1 MATGQP
7 KYILTERIAQGGMA
21 EIHLGKS
28 VGLDG
33 FARVCAFKRILP
45 HFAQDSEFVEMFRN
59 EAQVA
64 KQLQNKNI
72 VQVFDFVSDGSS
84 YMLVM
89 EFVDGQDL
97 RAVLS
102 AAEQKK
108 NRIPIEIACYI
119 AMETLAGLS
128 YAHSAVDVSG
138 KSMGII
144 HRDVSPQNILVSYD
158 GDVKITDFGIAKA
171 ENQASNTRVGVLK
184 GKFRYM
190 SPEQASGYNIDTR
203 TDLFAVGIILFE
215 MLTMTRLFKGED
227 LAVLEAVRACQ
238 IRPPSQVNNSGV
250 PPDLDA
256 IVMRLLAR
264 DPLQRYQ
271 TGREA
276 VRDLSRFLY
285 KFRPDFFVGEMSDF
299 MQNIFSEKL
308 EAARERLRSTLALPV
323 GSFDTALRSQNSYG
337 QRNEMSDSA
346 QVVDL
351 SNNMTN
357 ARNQLKNSG
366 GSIRSGSAFALGNSG
381 RKKEL
386 ELEENTASLEINK
399 SSMPHTRSQFIGAPN
414 QRSQAGSIPA
424 VRGRSAAIPSRIEMP
439 PSVPFEPP
447 VRRNQKSLGYVL
459 PVIVI
464 VVVAALWFGI
474 MFQLKNKTAEVS
486 QVVTITSSPGDIKV
500 LATLDGQ
507 ILNKGKPLSMPLQL
521 NLTSG
526 KHIVDLS
533 RPGLSTQRVEFN
545 IGAIGAQTS
554 QHVVFSKD
562 PAVPT
567 AQLRI
572 LSEPAGAQISLA
584 DGWDGGLTPYV
595 FKYIPVGVAQRFKV
609 THPKC
614 RAGSFEEIIPSSE
627 AGRIRHRKLELR
639 DCKTK

>member
-1 MATGQP
+1 MATSQP

-45 HFAQDSEFVEMFRN
+45 HFAQDNEFVEMFRN

-97 RAVLS
+97 RALLS
-102 AAEQKK
+102 SAEQKK
-108 NRIPIEIACYI
+108 KRVPIEIACYV
-119 AMETLAGLS
+119 AMETLSGLA

-138 KSMGII
+138 RSMGII
-144 HRDVSPQNILVSYD
+144 HRDVSPQNILLSYD

-190 SPEQASGYNIDTR
+190 SPEQASGYNIDAR
-203 TDLFAVGIILFE
+203 SDLFAVGIILYE

-250 PPDLDA
+250 PPELDA

-285 KFRPDFFVGEMSDF
+285 KFRPDFYLGELSDF
-299 MQNIFSEKL
+299 MHDVFSEKL

-323 GSFDTALRSQNSYG
+323 GSFDSALRSQGGFG
-337 QRNEMSDSA
+337 QRSELADSV

-351 SNNMTN
+351 SGNVNN
-357 ARNQLKNSG
+357 ARQQLKSSG

-381 RKKEL
+381 QSNEL
-386 ELEENTASLEINK
+386 VLDDKTSSLEISKVQNMK
-399 SSMPHTRSQFIGAPN
+399 GRTGNTGGVSTHRSG
-414 QRSQAGSIPA
+414 IPVA
-424 VRGRSAAIPSRIEMP
+424 KTHQSRMEMP
-439 PSVPFEPP
+439 PSVYFEPGN
-447 VRRNQKSLGYVL
+447 RRSNNSSSLLAPLLVL
-459 PVIVI
+459 ILA
-464 VVVAALWFGI
+464 VAVFFFVMLQIRA
-474 MFQLKNKTAEVS
+474 KNNNS
-486 QVVTITSSPGDIKV
+486 QSLLTINATPADIRAVTFV
-500 LATLDGQ
+500 NGQ
-507 ILNKGKPLSMPLQL
+507 PLNKGKPQGFPLQL
-521 NLTSG
+521 QLASG
-526 KHIVDLS
+526 QYSIEFK
-533 RPGLSTQRVEFN
+533 RPGLKAKRLDIKVGPS
-545 IGAIGAQTS
+545 GAQLNE
-554 QHVVFSKD
+554 QLVFEVDSST
-562 PAVPT
+562 PT
-567 AQLRI
+567 ASLRI
-572 LSEPAGAQISLA
+572 ISDPPGAQISHA
-584 DGWDGGLTPYV
+584 EGWDSGTTPYV
-595 FKYIPVGVAQRFKV
+595 FKYVPVAVPQRFRV
-609 THPKC
+609 VHPRC
-614 RAGSFEEIIPSSE
+614 RAGSFGEMIPSTE
-627 AGRIRHRKLELR
+627 AGRMRVRKLELK
-639 DCKTK
+639 DCKPD

>member
-1 MATGQP
+1 MATSQP

-45 HFAQDSEFVEMFRN
+45 HFAQDNEFVEMFRN

-97 RAVLS
+97 RALL
-102 AAEQKK
+102 AGAEQKRK
-108 NRIPIEIACYI
+108 RIPIEMACYI
-119 AMETLAGLS
+119 AMETLSGLS

-144 HRDVSPQNILVSYD
+144 HRDVSPQNVLLSYE

-190 SPEQASGYNIDTR
+190 SPEQASGYNIDAR
-203 TDLFAVGIILFE
+203 SDLFAVGIILFE

-250 PPDLDA
+250 PPELDA
-256 IVMRLLAR
+256 IVMRLLSR

-285 KFRPDFFVGEMSDF
+285 KYRPDFFVGELADF
-299 MQNIFSEKL
+299 MQDVFSEKL
-308 EAARERLRSTLALPV
+308 EAARERLRSTLALPT
-323 GSFDTALRSQNSYG
+323 GSFDTSLRSQGSFG
-337 QRNEMSDSA
+337 QRPAMSESA

-357 ARNQLKNSG
+357 ARDQLKNAG
-366 GSIRSGSAFALGNSG
+366 GSIRSGSAFALGQSA
-381 RKKEL
+381 RKNEL
-386 ELEENTASLEINK
+386 VLDENTASLEISQLNK
-399 SSMPHTRSQFIGAPN
+399 TQTRQGNSSIKINRNRT
-414 QRSQAGSIPA
+414 
-424 VRGRSAAIPSRIEMP
+424 AATMSKIEMP
-439 PSVPFEPP
+439 PSIYFEPNS
-447 VRRNQKSLGYVL
+447 RQASKSGSLLMPFVAL
-459 PVIVI
+459 LVA
-464 VVVAALWFGI
+464 VAALFVALLYLRNRNVGTQ
-474 MFQLKNKTAEVS
+474 FVLS
-486 QVVTITSSPGDIKV
+486 VTGSPADVKV
-500 LATLDGQ
+500 AVEIDGQ
-507 ILNKGKPLSMPLQL
+507 PFNKGKPLSLPLQIPVGPGL
-521 NLTSG
+521 RVLEL
-526 KHIVDLS
+526 K
-533 RPGLSTQRVEFN
+533 RPGLMTKRLEFKV
-545 IGAIGAQTS
+545 GSPTS
-554 QHVVFSKD
+554 KLSEHVVFERD

-567 AQLRI
+567 AQLKI
-572 LSEPAGAQISLA
+572 ITDPPGAQITHTG
-584 DGWDGGLTPYV
+584 GWDSGTSPFIFRLV
-595 FKYIPVGVAQRFKV
+595 PVGSPQRFRV
-609 THPKC
+609 VHPNC
-614 RAGSFEEIIPSSE
+614 RPGTFEEVMSS
-627 AGRIRHRKLELR
+627 ADANRTRIRKLELR
-639 DCKTK
+639 DCKSE

>member
-45 HFAQDSEFVEMFRN
+45 HFAQDAEFVEMFRN

-72 VQVFDFVSDGSS
+72 VQVFDFVSDGTS

-97 RAVLS
+97 RALLS

-108 NRIPIEIACYI
+108 KRIPAEIACYI
-119 AMETLAGLS
+119 AMEALSGLA
-128 YAHSAVDVSG
+128 YAHAAVDVSG
-138 KSMGII
+138 RSMGII
-144 HRDVSPQNILVSYD
+144 HRDVSPQNILISYD

-190 SPEQASGYNIDTR
+190 SPEQASGYNIDAR
-203 TDLFAVGIILFE
+203 SDLFAVGIILFE

-238 IRPPSQVNNSGV
+238 VRSPSQVNSSGV
-250 PPDLDA
+250 PPELDA

-285 KFRPDFFVGEMSDF
+285 KIRPDFFIGELSDF
-299 MQNIFSEKL
+299 MQGIFAEKL
-308 EAARERLRSTLALPV
+308 EAARERLRSTLALPS
-323 GSFDTALRSQNSYG
+323 GSFDSGLRNQG
-337 QRNEMSDSA
+337 GFGAGFGLEDA
-346 QVVDL
+346 IQVVDMS
-351 SNNMTN
+351 SNVSN
-357 ARNQLKNSG
+357 ARIQLQKSG
-366 GSIRSGSAFALGNSG
+366 GSIRGGESSAFALGQSA

-386 ELEENTASLEINK
+386 VLDDSSEPLPIQKKFQSKSKLTNNSYNGDRPKNLGSMGRNEQTNTRQYQIK
-399 SSMPHTRSQFIGAPN
+399 SRHHR
-414 QRSQAGSIPA
+414 
-424 VRGRSAAIPSRIEMP
+424 RSASWVFPLIVLAVLAVLFFSLVLFVRNRNANIQ
-439 PSVPFEPP
+439 SVLT
-447 VRRNQKSLGYVL
+447 V
-459 PVIVI
+459 
-464 VVVAALWFGI
+464 
-474 MFQLKNKTAEVS
+474 
-486 QVVTITSSPGDIKV
+486 TSSPSDVRVIV
-500 LATLDGQ
+500 EVDGQ
-507 ILNKGKPLSMPLQL
+507 IWNRGKPVELPLQL
-521 NLTSG
+521 SLGAGQHTLEF
-526 KHIVDLS
+526 K
-533 RPGLSTQRVEFN
+533 RPGLLKKRMNVRVGSGTTKLSEH
-545 IGAIGAQTS
+545 I
-554 QHVVFSKD
+554 VFERN
-562 PAVPT
+562 PTEPT

-572 LSEPAGAQISLA
+572 ITDPPGAQISHV
-584 DGWDGGLTPYV
+584 DGWDVGLSPYI
-595 FKYIPVGVAQRFKV
+595 FKFVPVGSIQRYRV
-609 THPKC
+609 THPRC
-614 RAGSFEEIIPSSE
+614 RAGSFEELIPKSD
-627 AGRIRHRKLELR
+627 ANRIRTRKLELR
-639 DCKTK
+639 DCK

>member
-45 HFAQDSEFVEMFRN
+45 HFAQDNEFVEMFRN

-97 RAVLS
+97 RALLS
-102 AAEQKK
+102 GAEQKRK
-108 NRIPIEIACYI
+108 RIPIEIACYA
-119 AMETLAGLS
+119 AMETLSGLS

-144 HRDVSPQNILVSYD
+144 HRDVSPQNILISYD

-171 ENQASNTRVGVLK
+171 ENQSSNTRVGVLK

-190 SPEQASGYNIDTR
+190 SPEQASGYNIDAR

-250 PPDLDA
+250 PPELDA

-285 KFRPDFFVGEMSDF
+285 KYRPDFFVGEMSDF
-299 MQNIFSEKL
+299 MQDVFSEKL

-323 GSFDTALRSQNSYG
+323 GSFDTALRNQGTVG
-337 QRNEMSDSA
+337 QRKELGDSV

-351 SNNMTN
+351 SSNVSN

-366 GSIRSGSAFALGNSG
+366 GSIRSGSAFALGQSG
-381 RKKEL
+381 RRNEL
-386 ELEENTASLEINK
+386 ELDENTSALELKQSSL
-399 SSMPHTRSQFIGAPN
+399 PHTRNQSISTGAAA
-414 QRSQAGSIPA
+414 RS
-424 VRGRSAAIPSRIEMP
+424 RTAATVSKVEMP
-439 PSVPFEPP
+439 PSGYFESPT
-447 VRRNQKSLGYVL
+447 RRKQSQTNYLL
-459 PVIVI
+459 PMVVIVI
-464 VVVAALWFGI
+464 LALVWF
-474 MFQLKNKTAEVS
+474 MFMLFMRSKPSDAQQLF
-486 QVVTITSSPGDIKV
+486 TITSSPGDLRV
-500 LATLDGQ
+500 LATVNGQ
-507 ILNKGKPLSMPLQL
+507 VLNKGKPLSMPLQMNL
-521 NLTSG
+521 NVG
-526 KHIVDLS
+526 KHTIELR
-533 RPGLSTQRVEFN
+533 RPGLTPRRLEVN
-545 IGAIGAQTS
+545 IGSAGLKTS
-554 QHVVFSKD
+554 EHVIFERDKS
-562 PAVPT
+562 VPT

-572 LSEPAGAQISLA
+572 FSEPPGAQITQA
-584 DGWDGGLTPYV
+584 DGLDSGMTPYV
-595 FKYIPVGVAQRFKV
+595 FRLVPVGVPQRFRV
-609 THPKC
+609 THPNC
-614 RAGSFEEIIPSSE
+614 RAGSFEEVIPSSE
-627 AGRIRHRKLELR
+627 AGRLRVRKLELR
-639 DCKTK
+639 DCKSKQ

>member
-45 HFAQDSEFVEMFRN
+45 HFAQDNEFVEMFRN

-72 VQVFDFVSDGSS
+72 VQVHDFVSDGSS

-97 RAVLS
+97 RALLS
-102 AAEQKK
+102 GAEQKK
-108 NRIPIEIACYI
+108 KRIPIEIACYI
-119 AMETLAGLS
+119 AMETLSGLS

-144 HRDVSPQNILVSYD
+144 HRDVSPQNVLLSYD

-190 SPEQASGYNIDTR
+190 SPEQASGYNIDAR
-203 TDLFAVGIILFE
+203 SDLFAVGIILFE

-238 IRPPSQVNNSGV
+238 IRPPSQVNSSGV
-250 PPDLDA
+250 PPELDA

-285 KFRPDFFVGEMSDF
+285 KHRPDFFIGELSEF
-299 MQNIFSEKL
+299 MHDVFSEKL

-323 GSFDTALRSQNSYG
+323 GSFDTALRSQAG
-337 QRNEMSDSA
+337 GRRGDSGDA
-346 QVVDL
+346 VQVVDL
-351 SNNMTN
+351 SANMSN
-357 ARNQLKNSG
+357 ARNQLQKSG
-366 GSIRSGSAFALGNSG
+366 GSIRSGSAFALGQPA
-381 RKKEL
+381 RKNEL
-386 ELEENTASLEINK
+386 VLEDNTSSLEISKVNA
-399 SSMPHTRSQFIGAPN
+399 MPTNRQGNNSLKV
-414 QRSQAGSIPA
+414 QRS
-424 VRGRSAAIPSRIEMP
+424 RTAATMSTSEMP
-439 PSVPFEPP
+439 PSAYFEPSA
-447 VRRNQKSLGYVL
+447 RRARQSNSLLLPLLVL
-459 PVIVI
+459 MIAM
-464 VVVAALWFGI
+464 AALFMG
-474 MFQLKNKTAEVS
+474 MLYMRNKNTSVVGTVNVS
-486 QVVTITSSPGDIKV
+486 SSPADIKV
-500 LATLDGQ
+500 IAELNGQ
-507 ILNKGKPLSMPLQL
+507 PLNKGKPLSMPMQL
-521 NLTSG
+521 TVPAGDHVLEL
-526 KHIVDLS
+526 K
-533 RPGLSTQRVEFN
+533 RPGLQSKQLEFKISSSN
-545 IGAIGAQTS
+545 
-554 QHVVFSKD
+554 SKVNENVIFEKD
-562 PAVPT
+562 AAVPT
-567 AQLRI
+567 AQLKI
-572 LSEPAGAQISLA
+572 ITAPSGAQVLHT
-584 DGWDGGLTPYV
+584 DGWDSGSSPYI
-595 FKYIPVGVAQRFKV
+595 FKLIPVGEPQRFRV
-609 THPKC
+609 IHPNC
-614 RAGSFEEIIPSSE
+614 RTGTFEEIIPRSE
-627 AGRIRHRKLELR
+627 VNRMRIRKLELR
-639 DCKTK
+639 DCKK